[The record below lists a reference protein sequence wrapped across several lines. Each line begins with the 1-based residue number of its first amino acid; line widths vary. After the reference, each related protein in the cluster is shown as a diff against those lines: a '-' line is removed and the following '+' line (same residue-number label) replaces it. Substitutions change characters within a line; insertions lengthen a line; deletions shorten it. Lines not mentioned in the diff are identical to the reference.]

1 MFACPLIAKTGGT
14 SVSYK
19 NLLLIPL
26 IYTVHMSVHDTSVRQ
41 LGHIMTG
48 IAVSMNLDLP
58 YLSLQPMS
66 SYHASTSYVTDGL

>member
-1 MFACPLIAKTGGT
+1 
-14 SVSYK
+14 
-19 NLLLIPL
+19 
-26 IYTVHMSVHDTSVRQ
+26 MSVHDTSVRQ
-41 LGHIMTG
+41 VGHIMTG